1 VSAATISGSIGVDVV
16 INERLA
22 TVAFKVNNRFQNLV
36 TPPDT
41 LRLRLRLRLRP
52 SSSSVAVSK
61 PA

>member
-41 LRLRLRLRLRP
+41 LRLRLRLRP